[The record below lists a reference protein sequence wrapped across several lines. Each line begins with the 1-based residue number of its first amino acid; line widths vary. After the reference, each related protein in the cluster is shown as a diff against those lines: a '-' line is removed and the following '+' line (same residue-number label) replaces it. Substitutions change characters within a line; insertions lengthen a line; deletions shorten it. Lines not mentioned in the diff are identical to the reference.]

1 MGGTS
6 RGPYTKEDNGPEQ
19 YINPSGAP
27 VNPSGAPQTMPNQRS
42 TYVPNQPY
50 TSPTYALTPQSGYTG
65 LAQQL
70 QQAFALQPQAFAA
83 PRTSLLDMYASPWSK
98 LYGGPASPTFAEYWG
113 YPAGMGTAPPPGTP
127 GYLGNANTNTPV
139 PAPGTTTPP
148 PGGTTPPPP
157 GSPPT
162 QVPGSTYPGAGGG
175 AGPGGGTKV
184 GGGAP
189 AWFSQLVAMDPSM
202 AGKWRQ
208 GMQAPAGLF
217 EAMLPNTPDPGRD
230 LGSIFYPGGYGK
242 PKRGT
247 GHNGSHGT

>member
-6 RGPYTKEDNGPEQ
+6 GGPYTKEDNGPEQ

-50 TSPTYALTPQSGYTG
+50 TSPTYALTPQSGYTS

-70 QQAFALQPQAFAA
+70 QQAFNLQPNPQGYAA

-98 LYGGPASPTFAEYWG
+98 LYGGPASPTFAEYWNQ
-113 YPAGMGTAPPPGTP
+113 PAGMGTAPPPGTP

-139 PAPGTTTPP
+139 PAPGGTTPP
-148 PGGTTPPPP
+148 PGGTPPPPP

-189 AWFSQLVAMDPSM
+189 SWFSQLVAMDPSM

-217 EAMLPNTPDPGRD
+217 EGMLPGTPDPGRD
-230 LGSIFYPGGYGK
+230 LGSLFYPGGYG
-242 PKRGT
+242 RY
-247 GHNGSHGT
+247 

>member
-6 RGPYTKEDNGPEQ
+6 GNVTKEDNGPEQ
-19 YINPSGAP
+19 YINGSGAP
-27 VNPSGAPQTMPNQRS
+27 TTTNGTPQTIPNQRN

-50 TSPTYALTPQSGYTG
+50 ALPTYALTPQSGYTG

-70 QQAFALQPQAFAA
+70 QQAFSLQPQAFAA

-98 LYGGPASPTFAEYWG
+98 LYAGPASPTFAEYWNQ
-113 YPAGMGTAPPPGTP
+113 PLGMGTAPPPGTP
-127 GYLGNANTNTPV
+127 GYLGNNNTNTPV
-139 PAPGTTTPP
+139 PP

-157 GSPPT
+157 GGTPPPPPGGTTT
-162 QVPGSTYPGAGGG
+162 QVPGSTYPGTGGG
-175 AGPGGGTKV
+175 TGGGTKV
-184 GGGAP
+184 GGGP
-189 AWFSQLVAMDPSM
+189 PSWFDQLVAMDPSM
-202 AGKWRQ
+202 AGKYRQ